1 MSNVTYSK
9 LSDLVGNANASITT
23 IFREKGSCWS
33 SGWHNG
39 IDIAVA
45 QGTPIKAAADGVVV
59 NADTVAHNDGFGNR
73 VILRHADGR
82 ATLYAHM
89 VSAPPV
95 KVGQAVKKGEVIGK
109 VGNTGL
115 SYGAHLHF
123 TMLDN
128 YDRNPNIYYKGDLLD
143 PIKVCGLGTI
153 TISGGKTIVENG
165 VSKYIS
171 NLNAYYSVLNTEKT
185 ESNVKTSDPEIK
197 IGSTVTLRRDST
209 DYNGGKLAAFV
220 YNRPHIV
227 SEIKGDRAVICYDN
241 VVVAAVNVN
250 NLIVE
255 SSVKNYTSTP
265 TTQNIKVGS
274 TVMVKLGAK
283 TYTGGYLA
291 PFVSSRKHVITELVR
306 DRAVICYGSDVVAAV
321 NIKDLMLA

>member
-9 LSDLVGNANASITT
+9 LSELVGTSNAKITT
-23 IFREKGSCWS
+23 IFREKGSSWS

-45 QGTPIKAAADGVVV
+45 QGTHIKAAADGVVV

-89 VSAPPV
+89 VSAAPV
-95 KVGQAVKKGEVIGK
+95 KVGQAVKRGEVIGK

-153 TISGGKTIVENG
+153 KLSGGKTVVENG

-171 NLNAYYSVLNTEKT
+171 DLCTYYGASTSAVTSSETLKSVDELAGEVILGKWGNGDVRKNKLTAAGYDYSAVQKRV
-185 ESNVKTSDPEIK
+185 NEILSANSAQK
-197 IGSTVTLRRDST
+197 PLKSVDEIAREVILGEWGNGAERIKRLTASGY
-209 DYNGGKLAAFV
+209 DYGEVQGRVNQM
-220 YNRPHIV
+220 
-227 SEIKGDRAVICYDN
+227 IK
-241 VVVAAVNVN
+241 
-250 NLIVE
+250 
-255 SSVKNYTSTP
+255 K
-265 TTQNIKVGS
+265 
-274 TVMVKLGAK
+274 
-283 TYTGGYLA
+283 
-291 PFVSSRKHVITELVR
+291 
-306 DRAVICYGSDVVAAV
+306 
-321 NIKDLMLA
+321 

>member
-1 MSNVTYSK
+1 MSNVIYSK
-9 LSDLVGNANASITT
+9 ISDLIGSPNASITT

-73 VILRHADGR
+73 VIIRHADGR

-95 KVGQAVKKGEVIGK
+95 KVGQAVKRGQVIGK

-115 SYGAHLHF
+115 SYGEHLHF

-143 PIKVCGLGTI
+143 PIKICGLGTMKL
-153 TISGGKTIVENG
+153 SGGKTIVENG
-165 VSKYIS
+165 ASKYIPD
-171 NLNAYYSVLNTEKT
+171 LNAYYS
-185 ESNVKTSDPEIK
+185 TST
-197 IGSTVTLRRDST
+197 STVTPASKPQKSVDELAAEVIRGEWGVGQVRKD
-209 DYNGGKLAAFV
+209 KLAAAGYDYSAV
-220 YNRPHIV
+220 QERVNEMLSGKSPQKLLKSV
-227 SEIKGDRAVICYDN
+227 DEIAREVIRGKWGNGEERVKRLTAAGYD
-241 VVVAAVNVN
+241 
-250 NLIVE
+250 
-255 SSVKNYTSTP
+255 
-265 TTQNIKVGS
+265 
-274 TVMVKLGAK
+274 
-283 TYTGGYLA
+283 
-291 PFVSSRKHVITELVR
+291 
-306 DRAVICYGSDVVAAV
+306 
-321 NIKDLMLA
+321 